1 MFSSKKP
8 IFNNNNANEVK
19 APVSE
24 GKTYT
29 VKIENIAEKG
39 DGIARIEGYVI
50 FVPDTAAGE
59 EVTVR
64 IQRVLPKYAF
74 ACVVDE

>member
-1 MFSSKKP
+1 MFKNSMFK
-8 IFNNNNANEVK
+8 NNNENVS

-29 VKIENIAEKG
+29 VKIEDVAQKG

-59 EVTVR
+59 EVTVK
-64 IQRVLPKYAF
+64 ITRVLPKYAF
-74 ACVVDE
+74 ATVVE

>member
-1 MFSSKKP
+1 M
-8 IFNNNNANEVK
+8 FNNTTPMFKNTNEVS

-29 VKIENIAEKG
+29 VKIEDIAKKG

-50 FVPDTAAGE
+50 FVPDTVAGE
-59 EVTVR
+59 EVT
-64 IQRVLPKYAF
+64 IKINRVLPKYAF
-74 ACVVDE
+74 ATVVE

>member
-1 MFSSKKP
+1 M
-8 IFNNNNANEVK
+8 FNNKTPMFKNTNEVT

-29 VKIENIAEKG
+29 VKIEDIAQKG

-59 EVTVR
+59 EVT
-64 IQRVLPKYAF
+64 IKIDRVLPKYAF
-74 ACVVDE
+74 ATVVE